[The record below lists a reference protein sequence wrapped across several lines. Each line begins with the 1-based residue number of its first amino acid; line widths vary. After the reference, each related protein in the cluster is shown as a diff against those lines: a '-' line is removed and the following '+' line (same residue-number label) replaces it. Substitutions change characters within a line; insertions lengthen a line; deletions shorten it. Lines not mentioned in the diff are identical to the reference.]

1 MIAKVASIA
10 AVVLSVAA
18 LAVAVTHQGPR
29 GLDGPRGPQGT
40 AGNPGRSAQTSR
52 FGICWSAPVFTY
64 DAGAGSSY
72 NWVSSVSIDAPVLSN
87 GVFTCPQGD
96 TFTSIVPQPAPS
108 GG

>member
-10 AVVLSVAA
+10 AVLLSVTA
-18 LAVAVTHQGPR
+18 LAVSLTRA
-29 GLDGPRGPQGT
+29 GLRGPEGPAGPPGV
-40 AGNPGRSAQTSR
+40 AGNPGKSAQTSR
-52 FGICWSAPVFTY
+52 FGICWNAPIFTY
-64 DAGAGSSY
+64 DTGAGNSY
-72 NWVSSVSIDAPVLSN
+72 NWVSSMSIDTPVLSD